1 MQKSAARGLGHI
13 RIKHLRLLE
22 LVVQYG
28 SLRKAAE
35 GLHLSEPAA
44 SQMLREVESTFG
56 VTLFERGR
64 RGMRPNPF
72 ADVLVGRV
80 RVILRELHEMQADVA
95 ELEHRQGVSIDL
107 GALPRCLHTLVPT
120 TLVRLFGAGFR
131 SRVRIAEGTSRQ
143 LLDALDQG
151 AIDIAV
157 TRLLES
163 HAGLAGARNFD
174 SAVLY
179 EEAIAIV
186 CSTDHPL
193 SAVDTVTLDMLTQYD
208 WVLPPSTSI
217 TGKLIEEE
225 FVSAGLRPPVPKVEW
240 LTSASRLTLV
250 QKSNFLG
257 ICPASV
263 AAELQQG
270 GRLHVLPVNP
280 RVPLPPISV
289 VWRRTKGDIAEIMD
303 MKNALIECAA
313 AMPGAME
320 AGAAVRAGEF

>member
-1 MQKSAARGLGHI
+1 M
-13 RIKHLRLLE
+13 
-22 LVVQYG
+22 
-28 SLRKAAE
+28 
-35 GLHLSEPAA
+35 
-44 SQMLREVESTFG
+44 
-56 VTLFERGR
+56 
-64 RGMRPNPF
+64 
-72 ADVLVGRV
+72 
-80 RVILRELHEMQADVA
+80 
-95 ELEHRQGVSIDL
+95 
-107 GALPRCLHTLVPT
+107 
-120 TLVRLFGAGFR
+120 
-131 SRVRIAEGTSRQ
+131 
-143 LLDALDQG
+143 
-151 AIDIAV
+151 
-157 TRLLES
+157 LES

-289 VWRRTKGDIAEIMD
+289 VWRCTKGDIAEIMD

-313 AMPGAME
+313 AMPGAMKPGRPPAPANSDPARVRAARYVDSCGNRRVSSASAMNWIWLAFAYAS
-320 AGAAVRAGEF
+320 AGALISPMVT